1 LIGRL
6 QLNIACGK
14 LWKSGISATTVINTM
29 VAAAND
35 ETWLLAPAR
44 SLTAVDDTLQPLT
57 SPPRQ
62 AAATLETPSA
72 TNS

>member
-1 LIGRL
+1 MA
-6 QLNIACGK
+6 LNIACGK
-14 LWKSGISATTVINTM
+14 LWKNGINATRVINTM

-72 TNS
+72 INS